1 MSEVMQPSKLDLQLA
16 WSFRDFPIVWDR
28 LESLGVRLADVEQ
41 VWARHI
47 ELRRSG
53 REPTTLEEHIAF
65 YGVEPR
71 QEPRDDGLIDL
82 RWPLA
87 RWPEHEYLG
96 VAVARAGVFHQGL
109 RLRRPRIVERIEAP
123 FTLEQASD
131 ALRLGVDTEIE
142 LAEALGPGDPD
153 DGNGWAPDAF
163 FSYTLADGRALRCL
177 TIHGLI
183 VDLSAVEAAPR
194 IVRDAVPISPRT
206 RRWWE
211 FWKPA
216 A

>member
-1 MSEVMQPSKLDLQLA
+1 MSEDMQPSKLDLQLA
-16 WSFRDFPIVWDR
+16 WSFRDFPVVWDR
-28 LESLGVRLADVEQ
+28 LESLGVRYADVEQ

-47 ELRRSG
+47 ERRRSG
-53 REPTTLEEHIAF
+53 LEPVTLEEHVAHW
-65 YGVEPR
+65 GVEPK

-87 RWPEHEYLG
+87 LWPEHEYLG
-96 VAVARAGVFHQGL
+96 VVVPRAGVVHQGL
-109 RLRRPRIVERIEAP
+109 RLRRPRTVERIEAP
-123 FTLEQASD
+123 FTLEQAS
-131 ALRLGVDTEIE
+131 AVLRLGVDTEIE

-153 DGNGWAPDAF
+153 DGNGWAPDAYF
-163 FSYTLADGRALRCL
+163 TYPLADGRVLRCL
-177 TIHGLI
+177 TIHGLVVELAA
-183 VDLSAVEAAPR
+183 VDAAPK
-194 IVRDAVPISPRT
+194 IVPDSAPAPSRT